1 MIVFKSVQWENFL
14 STGNSPN
21 KIDLLSSKTSLIV
34 GENGNGKST
43 IIDAITF
50 ALYGKA
56 FRNINKNQLINSINQ
71 KNCKVVIEFAVGK
84 KEYKVI
90 RGIKPNIFEV
100 WCDDVML
107 NQESDLRDYQK
118 ILEQQILRL
127 NYKTFTQVVILGS
140 SSYVPFM
147 QLPLSSRREIIED
160 LLDIRVFSVMNSLLK
175 GIVQQNKEDIEK
187 VDYEIRSYKTKV
199 DSQKAIISTLVSSKQ
214 DMVTSIQNKIDHNNS
229 EIEKAEKLIQEANV
243 KLTEYKNSISHKG
256 SVEEEIASLKNKLA
270 EEKANKETC
279 KKSIKFF
286 QEADNCPSCL
296 QSIPHEHKSS
306 ILEDLEKT
314 EIDHENDIKGIT
326 DSLLTLS
333 QTMKEISEVS
343 DKISDLNIEVSS
355 HNNTI
360 TVLNKLNKKLEKEIE
375 DTHNDSGNIE
385 EEKNKL
391 KEMAKQA
398 MDLVGKK
405 NTLLQNKELYDI
417 SSSML
422 KDTGIKTAIIK
433 EYLPIMNKLINWYL
447 DSMDFY
453 CKFELDES
461 FSEVIKSRH
470 RDEFTYPS
478 FSEGEKQ
485 KIDLAL
491 MLTWRHI
498 AKLKNSANTN
508 LLLLDE
514 VLDGHLDKNS
524 IQMLFDILYSFDTG
538 TNIFVISHGQ
548 DQYMDKFDRTIKFE
562 KRNDFSLISEFTN

>member
-1 MIVFKSVQWENFL
+1 MIVFKTVEWCNFL
-14 STGNSPN
+14 STGNSSN
-21 KIDLLSSKTSLIV
+21 KIDLANLKTTLII

-56 FRNINKNQLINSINQ
+56 FRNINKNQLVNSINQ
-71 KNCKVVIEFAVGK
+71 KNCKVVIDFEIGK
-84 KEYKVI
+84 KQYKVI
-90 RGIKPNIFEV
+90 RGIRPNIFEV
-100 WCDDVML
+100 WCDGVMM

-147 QLPLSSRREIIED
+147 QLPLASRREIIED

-175 GIVQQNKEDIEK
+175 GIIQKNKEDLENI
-187 VDYEIRSYKTKV
+187 DFEIKSYKTKV
-199 DSQKAIISTLVSSKQ
+199 DSQRAIISTLVSSKQ
-214 DMVTSIQNKIDHNNS
+214 DIVDSIQNKIDRNIEEISKAEASIEKTNELLQNYYSQIADKDSIEESIS
-229 EIEKAEKLIQEANV
+229 EIN
-243 KLTEYKNSISHKG
+243 
-256 SVEEEIASLKNKLA
+256 NKLS
-270 EEKANKETC
+270 ETKANNQTC
-279 KKSIKFF
+279 KSSIKFF
-286 QEADNCPSCL
+286 EKTDNCPSCL
-296 QSIPHEHKSS
+296 QSIPHNHKNK
-306 ILEDLEKT
+306 ILSDLEKT
-314 EIDHENDIKGIT
+314 AETHNATLEELTASLSKFKDSMQKIREI
-326 DSLLTLS
+326 
-333 QTMKEISEVS
+333 S
-343 DKISDLNIEVSS
+343 DKITDLNIEISTY
-355 HNNTI
+355 NNTVS
-360 TVLNKLNKKLEKEIE
+360 VLNKMNKNLEKEKQE
-375 DTHNDSGNIE
+375 THEDSGDIE
-385 EEKNKL
+385 EEKAKL
-391 KEMAKQA
+391 KEMAQQA
-398 MDLVGKK
+398 LNLVVEK
-405 NTLLQNKELYDI
+405 NSLLHKKELYDI
-417 SSSML
+417 SSGML
-422 KDTGIKTAIIK
+422 KDTGIKTAIIR

-491 MLTWRHI
+491 MLTWRHV

-524 IQMLFDILYSFDTG
+524 IQMLFDILYSFDAG
-538 TNIFVISHGQ
+538 ANIFVISHGQ

-562 KRNDFSLISEFTN
+562 KRNDFSLISEFVN